1 FKTWRNIARFFAAHC
16 TDFDFALC
24 TDFRSRI
31 QDTVRN
37 EAMEEGRQG
46 TAALII
52 PAIEFTTY
60 EEGLN
65 QSALPRNKRV
75 RSRSQLVLITHLPQF
90 LTMLI

>member
-1 FKTWRNIARFFAAHC
+1 FKTWRNIASFFAAHR

-31 QDTVRN
+31 QDTVRS
-37 EAMEEGRQG
+37 EVMEEGRQG

-65 QSALPRNKRV
+65 QSTFRCNKRV
-75 RSRSQLVLITHLPQF
+75 RSRTRLVLIPTFRNFSQC
-90 LTMLI
+90 